1 MNNTKHKKNTTSI
14 FNNKPWHAAFTFPI
28 LFLIGS
34 WLLSG
39 LFMLADNYFFNN
51 YQMNF
56 LAWIG
61 TSIIFISLL
70 TPVWVFSGLIISK
83 NKLPYILSL
92 IIGIS
97 LFLIVMFYSP
107 QYLRY

>member
-1 MNNTKHKKNTTSI
+1 MTKEKKKKEKNTSSI
-14 FNNKPWHAAFTFPI
+14 FNNKPWHAAFIFPI

-51 YQMNF
+51 NQMNF

-97 LFLIVMFYSP
+97 LLLIVMFYSP
-107 QYLRY
+107 QY